1 MPRER
6 GQRGPRI
13 RRSDNVRRMANQ
25 AFTSVV
31 ELDGDS
37 GKNRMSVTSLSKL
50 LKAAAMSGDAHSQ
63 TQAQPLVTESG
74 FVTRQKFV
82 DWCVYQEAEGNGSR
96 LNRLLLRYQVGA
108 TRNTSYDLP
117 GSATVYGRP
126 GSKKSETVTAADAI
140 QTWVASKPSSSQEN
154 GVDIIYENKHANIAG
169 CLTVKQANAW
179 RTEYRKKKAVTDR
192 EKQIKIEE
200 EAARAGGG
208 ETNVIMRS
216 AMREAQEQVVNCTV
230 GTLGDGKKSGWDR
243 ANVFGKV
250 SKPSEPIG
258 TLLSS
263 EFAAQPDPAYADV
276 SGQTKA
282 GRLPKPRATNNYEFL
297 KKSSARK
304 LAPKSTAP
312 EWKMKKFG
320 RVQAQYLNY

>member
-1 MPRER
+1 MPGRNT
-6 GQRGPRI
+6 QRGPRI
-13 RRSDNVRRMANQ
+13 RRSDEVRRMADQ
-25 AFTSVV
+25 AFTTVV
-31 ELDGDS
+31 ELEGNGGSD
-37 GKNRMSVTSLSKL
+37 RMSVNSLSQL
-50 LKAAAMSGDAHSQ
+50 LKAAKMSGDAHSQ
-63 TQAQPLVTESG
+63 TQAQPLVTDGGYLS
-74 FVTRQKFV
+74 RSKFI

-117 GSATVYGRP
+117 GSATVFGRP

-169 CLTVKQANAW
+169 CLTVKQANEW
-179 RTEYRKKKAVTDR
+179 RAQYRKKKAVTDR
-192 EKQIKIEE
+192 EKQKKIEA

-208 ETNVIMRS
+208 SSDVIMMS

-230 GTLGDGKKSGWDR
+230 GSLGSGPKSGWDR

-250 SKPSEPIG
+250 SKPSEPLG

-297 KKSSARK
+297 KKSSAAK
-304 LAPKSTAP
+304 LAPKSTKGQ
-312 EWKMKKFG
+312 WKMKKFG
-320 RVQAQYLNY
+320 KAKAQYLNY